1 MYKTQISRAFTIFA
15 ISLMLYGCGDKTT
28 GSKVD
33 VANSP
38 GTGKWQI
45 EIRKGKIEPSQATIG
60 LKSESNSSTF
70 IIRCTSGHYQPEIVF
85 TTPFVS
91 GDQTI
96 KYSVNSGA
104 VKTSSATA
112 NMGNDGLVI
121 LDAAWPFVENEL
133 LGKTNLVISFV
144 PYQKSAAELEFD
156 ISGIDEAIK
165 TIKSMGCM
173 K

>member
-1 MYKTQISRAFTIFA
+1 MFRFNIGKAFA
-15 ISLMLYGCGDKTT
+15 IFVLLSMFPGCGDKTT
-28 GSKVD
+28 DRKVD
-33 VANSP
+33 VSNSP
-38 GTGKWQI
+38 SAGKWQI
-45 EIRKGKIEPSQATIG
+45 DTHQGKIEPSKAIIG
-60 LKSESNSSTF
+60 LKAESGSSVLV
-70 IIRCTSGHYQPEIVF
+70 IRCTSGNSQPEVIF
-85 TTPFVS
+85 TTPFVH
-91 GDQTI
+91 GEQTI

-104 VKTSSATA
+104 IKTSSATA

-121 LDAAWPFVENEL
+121 SYGWNFIEDDL

-144 PYQKSAAELEFD
+144 PYQKSAAELEFN